1 MRRFAVEHPYAA
13 GAASASSS
21 QFRARLFAQL
31 GRRFDA
37 LAETFRIFAEA
48 RGETRLPIR
57 RDSRFARKQS
67 SAFSNLDRNEKRR
80 RRNAHYDVRRQMDIE
95 LGAEKILN
103 GGRKERRAPG
113 NLANSLVHRKIART
127 SPPEIIP
134 RSLYVAI
141 FAKNRDFPF
150 DLFPCRR
157 ARRSLP
163 EVNVSPEGLR
173 LDVLRRVE
181 IRTLRLRR
189 VAKKSPTEL
198 NGQKANGALNSV
210 TAPR

>member
-1 MRRFAVEHPYAA
+1 
-13 GAASASSS
+13 
-21 QFRARLFAQL
+21 
-31 GRRFDA
+31 
-37 LAETFRIFAEA
+37 
-48 RGETRLPIR
+48 
-57 RDSRFARKQS
+57 
-67 SAFSNLDRNEKRR
+67 
-80 RRNAHYDVRRQMDIE
+80 MDIE
-95 LGAEKILN
+95 PSAEKILN

-113 NLANSLVHRKIART
+113 NLANSLVHRKIVRT

-134 RSLYVAI
+134 RSLYAAI
-141 FAKNRDFPF
+141 FAKIRDFPF

-163 EVNVSPEGLR
+163 EVNVSPDGLR

-198 NGQKANGALNSV
+198 NGQKANGALNSLS
-210 TAPR
+210 APR